1 MCGEKHGV
9 PVSLRCSA
17 GSPPHVRGKALCRS
31 RLLPIRRITPAC
43 AGKSACAAS
52 ARGGRKDHPRMC
64 GEKDPDRDPGSQ
76 LQGSPPRMRGKVAGA
91 ARRDFLTGITPAY
104 AGKSC
109 AGIELKTGAEDH
121 PRVCGEK
128 LLAMNSR
135 AIFWGSPPRMRG
147 KGYVGGMIS
156 GALGITPAYA
166 GKSLFASACRA
177 AAGDHPRVCGEK
189 ILLFH
194 ILAHNIWITP
204 AYAGKS
210 RQRGRGGR
218 RRQDH
223 PRVCGE
229 KFHPGV
235 VTNSIK
241 WITPAYAGKRPKGRA
256 ALT

>member
-1 MCGEKHGV
+1 MKT
-9 PVSLRCSA
+9 
-17 GSPPHVRGKALCRS
+17 GKT
-31 RLLPIRRITPAC
+31 RR
-43 AGKSACAAS
+43 
-52 ARGGRKDHPRMC
+52 
-64 GEKDPDRDPGSQ
+64 
-76 LQGSPPRMRGKVAGA
+76 
-91 ARRDFLTGITPAY
+91 GITPAY
-104 AGKSC
+104 AGKSILC
-109 AGIELKTGAEDH
+109 FCLALPCEDH

-210 RQRGRGGR
+210 SLPPWQRRGSG
-218 RRQDH
+218 DH

-229 KFHPGV
+229 KTSKKWKVCPILGSPPRMRGKASAEAQHAPLQ
-235 VTNSIK
+235 
-241 WITPAYAGKRPKGRA
+241 WITPAYAGKRIITSFIY
-256 ALT
+256 LLI